1 MQVNQSVFQAGVSE
15 QDLDG
20 AQVGSSVQQMGSATV
35 PQTVWRQ
42 AFADAGLPGCLATS
56 QPDDV
61 GSDGYVSPPVVHGS
75 GEEIGF
81 RFHPTPIDA
90 EGFEQ
95 CWTERHFAIT
105 ATFALGNTNHHAL
118 TVNVTDLETA
128 KFGSSHGGG
137 IQGHEQ
143 GTVIQIACR
152 IDEPGHFLRA

>member
-90 EGFEQ
+90 E
-95 CWTERHFAIT
+95 A
-105 ATFALGNTNHHAL
+105 
-118 TVNVTDLETA
+118 
-128 KFGSSHGGG
+128 SSSVGLS
-137 IQGHEQ
+137 
-143 GTVIQIACR
+143 GTSRSRLPLPWVIR
-152 IDEPGHFLRA
+152 II